1 MRILA
6 KFTILLISVLAVFT
20 LSNAKAQDPLFS
32 QFYANPLYLNPAL
45 TGVDRCP
52 RFIMNYR
59 NQWPAIPG
67 QFVTYSASYD
77 QHVDAISGGLGGQ
90 VIADEAGNGILRNI
104 NASAFYSYDL
114 PVNRYFSI
122 RAGFQ
127 ATYFQKSID
136 WDQLTFGDQID
147 PRYGFIY
154 NTNEIPIENNVNG
167 VDFSAG
173 ILGYT
178 KSFYGGFAVHH
189 LTEPDEKF
197 LTTGESLLPRKFTAH
212 AGFYIPYN
220 KRYPDDGYF
229 SPNIMF
235 KQQGEAF
242 SGNPNA
248 RQTFL
253 GFYTKKG
260 PLVGGLWYRFN
271 DAMVAV
277 LGIQTDYI
285 RFGYSYDITIS
296 DLTNATGGAHEISV
310 ALNFDCP
317 PKRVKYRPLNCPK
330 F

>member
-1 MRILA
+1 MRVSRFFKLLFISTLA
-6 KFTILLISVLAVFT
+6 AFT
-20 LSNAKAQDPLFS
+20 LTTTKAQDPIFS

-67 QFVTYSASYD
+67 QFVTYAASYD
-77 QHVDAISGGLGGQ
+77 QHVDAISGGLGGT
-90 VIADEAGNGILRNI
+90 VMVDEAGNGILRNI
-104 NASAFYSYDL
+104 NASAMYSYDL

-136 WDQLTFGDQID
+136 WSQLTFGDQID

-167 VDFSAG
+167 VDFSSG
-173 ILGYT
+173 IVGYT
-178 KSFYGGFAVHH
+178 KTFYGGFAVHH
-189 LTEPDEKF
+189 ITQPDEKF

-220 KRYPDDGYF
+220 KRYPDEGYF

-235 KQQGEAF
+235 KQQGNEF
-242 SGNPNA
+242 STNPNA
-248 RQTFL
+248 RQTYL

-277 LGIQTDYI
+277 LGIQTEYI

-317 PKRVKYRPLNCPK
+317 PKRRKFRPLNCPK

>member
-1 MRILA
+1 
-6 KFTILLISVLAVFT
+6 
-20 LSNAKAQDPLFS
+20 
-32 QFYANPLYLNPAL
+32 LNPAL

-59 NQWPAIPG
+59 NQWPSIPG
-67 QFVTYSASYD
+67 QFVTYAASYD
-77 QHVDAISGGLGGQ
+77 QHVDAISGGLGGT
-90 VIADEAGNGILRNI
+90 VMVDEAGNGILRNI
-104 NASAFYSYDL
+104 NASAMYSYDL

-136 WDQLTFGDQID
+136 WSQLTFGDQID

-167 VDFSAG
+167 VDFSSG
-173 ILGYT
+173 IVGYT
-178 KSFYGGFAVHH
+178 KTFYGGFAVHH
-189 LTEPDEKF
+189 ITQPDEKF

-212 AGFYIPYN
+212 AGFYLPYN
-220 KRYPDDGYF
+220 KRYPDEGYF

-235 KQQGEAF
+235 KQQGNEF
-242 SGNPNA
+242 STNPNA

-277 LGIQTDYI
+277 LGIQTEYI

-317 PKRVKYRPLNCPK
+317 PKRRKFRPLNCPK